1 MNLQMWSG
9 EQTVKRYNLWRVF
22 QVLRLMRTVG
32 FTVCV
37 GGVLRVGVSGV
48 AEERGGGR
56 GTGCG
61 RTGRG
66 RVHGVVVRPNV
77 V

>member
-1 MNLQMWSG
+1 MEGLSG
-9 EQTVKRYNLWRVF
+9 VEVNEDGGIY
-22 QVLRLMRTVG
+22 
-32 FTVCV
+32 CV
-37 GGVLRVGVSGV
+37 YGGVLRVGVSGV
-48 AEERGGGR
+48 PEERGGGR

-66 RVHGVVVRPNV
+66 RVHGVVVRLNV

>member
-1 MNLQMWSG
+1 M
-9 EQTVKRYNLWRVF
+9 
-22 QVLRLMRTVG
+22 
-32 FTVCV
+32 
-37 GGVLRVGVSGV
+37 LRVGVSGV

-66 RVHGVVVRPNV
+66 RVHGVVVRLNV